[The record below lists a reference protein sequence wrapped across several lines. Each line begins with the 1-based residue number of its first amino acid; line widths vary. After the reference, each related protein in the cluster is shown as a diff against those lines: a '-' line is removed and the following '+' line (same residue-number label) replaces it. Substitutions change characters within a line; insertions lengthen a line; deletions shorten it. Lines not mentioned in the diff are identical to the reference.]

1 MEKKPAK
8 KATKAVKKA
17 SIKKPV
23 AKKAIDKKTDKD
35 IQKLATRIKTI
46 RKKLGYTNADFFAY
60 EHEITRS
67 QYARYETGENIR
79 FSSLMMLIKA
89 FGMTP
94 QEFFSEGFE

>member
-8 KATKAVKKA
+8 KPTKAVK
-17 SIKKPV
+17 SVSKKPA
-23 AKKAIDKKTDKD
+23 AKKAVNKKTDKD
-35 IQKLATRIKTI
+35 IQKLAARIRTI

-67 QYARYETGENIR
+67 QFARYETGENIR
-79 FSSLMMLIKA
+79 FSSLMKLIKA

-94 QEFFSEGFE
+94 EEFFSEGFE

>member
-1 MEKKPAK
+1 MEKKHAK
-8 KATKAVKKA
+8 KAAKP
-17 SIKKPV
+17 IKKV
-23 AKKAIDKKTDKD
+23 DKKPAIKKVFDKKTDKD
-35 IQKLATRIKTI
+35 IQQLAARIKSI

-60 EHEITRS
+60 EFEITRS

-94 QEFFSEGFE
+94 KEFFSEGFE